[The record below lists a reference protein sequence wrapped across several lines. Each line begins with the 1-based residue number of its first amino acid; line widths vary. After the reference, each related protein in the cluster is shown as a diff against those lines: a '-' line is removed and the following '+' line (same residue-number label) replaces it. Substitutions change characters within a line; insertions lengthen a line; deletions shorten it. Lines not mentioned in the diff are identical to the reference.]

1 MMQKI
6 LLGLTAVA
14 AVAGW
19 VVAFLSMSESR
30 DLEDQMAAAKIELTK
45 ASEQLTDT
53 QGRLALMQGA
63 ASSLDDIHKP
73 VAAKQTEAAA
83 LDEEIGAKK
92 RELGTLRQDLDSGKT
107 ELGAMADRISA
118 SKSELSRLT
127 RDQEL
132 AEAKL
137 DWQRAKIERQRA
149 AAIDTPTE
157 KQTAAQAPRV
167 PTDAAVA
174 PVAMNTTTAAAIS
187 TADPLADA
195 KRRFARIDQDGDGRF
210 DRLDFRLKRVSLF
223 GMVDANEDGYLTLD
237 ETLLSPEAFQRFD
250 SDGDGKISS
259 LESADRRGFSVMD
272 TNRDDFVSFEEYAIF
287 LHISPE

>member
-6 LLGLTAVA
+6 LLRLTAVA

-19 VVAFLSMSESR
+19 VVAFLSMSESS

-45 ASEQLTDT
+45 TSEQLTDT

-63 ASSLDDIHKP
+63 ASSSDDIHKL
-73 VAAKQTEAAA
+73 AAKQTEAAA

-92 RELGTLRQDLDSGKT
+92 RELETLRQDLDSGKT

-167 PTDAAVA
+167 PTDAAVE

-259 LESADRRGFSVMD
+259 LESANRRGFSVMD
-272 TNRDDFVSFEEYAIF
+272 TNRDDFVSFEEYAKF

>member
-1 MMQKI
+1 
-6 LLGLTAVA
+6 
-14 AVAGW
+14 
-19 VVAFLSMSESR
+19 
-30 DLEDQMAAAKIELTK
+30 
-45 ASEQLTDT
+45 
-53 QGRLALMQGA
+53 
-63 ASSLDDIHKP
+63 
-73 VAAKQTEAAA
+73 
-83 LDEEIGAKK
+83 
-92 RELGTLRQDLDSGKT
+92 
-107 ELGAMADRISA
+107 MADRISA

-272 TNRDDFVSFEEYAIF
+272 TNRDDFVSFEEYVKF
-287 LHISPE
+287 LRVSPE

>member
-6 LLGLTAVA
+6 LLRLTAVA

-19 VVAFLSMSESR
+19 VVAFLSMSESS

-63 ASSLDDIHKP
+63 ASSLDDIHKL
-73 VAAKQTEAAA
+73 AAKQTEATA

-250 SDGDGKISS
+250 SDGDGKIST
-259 LESADRRGFSVMD
+259 LESMDRRGFSVMD

>member
-1 MMQKI
+1 MQKI
-6 LLGLTAVA
+6 LLGLIAVA
-14 AVAGW
+14 AVSGW
-19 VVAFLSMSESR
+19 VVAFLSMSESS

-63 ASSLDDIHKP
+63 ASSLDDIHKL
-73 VAAKQTEAAA
+73 AAKQTEAAA

-272 TNRDDFVSFEEYAIF
+272 TNRDDFVSFEEYAKF

>member
-6 LLGLTAVA
+6 LLRLTAVA

-19 VVAFLSMSESR
+19 VVAFLSMSESS

-45 ASEQLTDT
+45 TSEQLTDT

-63 ASSLDDIHKP
+63 ASSLDDIHKL
-73 VAAKQTEAAA
+73 AAKQTEAAA

-149 AAIDTPTE
+149 AAIDTLTE

-210 DRLDFRLKRVSLF
+210 DRLDLRLKRVSLF

-250 SDGDGKISS
+250 SDGDGKIST
-259 LESADRRGFSVMD
+259 LESMDRRGFSVMD

>member
-19 VVAFLSMSESR
+19 VVAFLSMSESS

-45 ASEQLTDT
+45 TSEQLTDT

-63 ASSLDDIHKP
+63 ASSLDDIHKL
-73 VAAKQTEAAA
+73 AAEQTEAAA

-92 RELGTLRQDLDSGKT
+92 RELETLRQDLDSGKT

-149 AAIDTPTE
+149 AAIDTLTE

-259 LESADRRGFSVMD
+259 LESMDRRGFSVMD

>member
-6 LLGLTAVA
+6 LLRLTAVA

-19 VVAFLSMSESR
+19 VVAFLSMSESS

-45 ASEQLTDT
+45 TSEQLTDT

-63 ASSLDDIHKP
+63 ASSLDDIHKL
-73 VAAKQTEAAA
+73 AAKQTEAAA